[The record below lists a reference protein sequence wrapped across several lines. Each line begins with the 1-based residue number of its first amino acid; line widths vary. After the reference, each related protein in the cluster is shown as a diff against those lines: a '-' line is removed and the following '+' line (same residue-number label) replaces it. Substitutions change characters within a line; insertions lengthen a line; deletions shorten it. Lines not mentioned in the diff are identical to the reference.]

1 MKKII
6 TIAVLCF
13 CTHAF
18 SEQSRTV
25 ADITIE
31 ELTEIVREIIQESL
45 QKCMVKGSM
54 QGRAKV
60 NLAVVGSVEAQMSCN
75 FEKVVN
81 NSDISRE
88 EEPLK

>member
-6 TIAVLCF
+6 TVVVLCF

-25 ADITIE
+25 GEITIE

-54 QGRAKV
+54 EGRAKV
-60 NLAVVGSVEAQMSCN
+60 NLAVVGSVVAQMSCN
-75 FEKVVN
+75 FNEVTD
-81 NSDISRE
+81 NSDTSKIN
-88 EEPLK
+88 

>member
-1 MKKII
+1 MKNFLL
-6 TIAVLCF
+6 VLMLSYSF
-13 CTHAF
+13 YSY

-25 ADITIE
+25 GEITIE

-54 QGRAKV
+54 EGRAKV

-75 FEKVVN
+75 FDEVTD
-81 NSDISRE
+81 NSDISE
-88 EEPLK
+88 IN

>member
-6 TIAVLCF
+6 TVVVLCF

-25 ADITIE
+25 GEITIE

-54 QGRAKV
+54 EGRAKV
-60 NLAVVGSVEAQMSCN
+60 NLAVVGSVVAQMSCN
-75 FEKVVN
+75 FDEVTD
-81 NSDISRE
+81 NSDTSEIN
-88 EEPLK
+88 

>member
-6 TIAVLCF
+6 TVVVLCF

-25 ADITIE
+25 GEITIE

-45 QKCMVKGSM
+45 QKCMVKGTM
-54 QGRAKV
+54 EGRAKV
-60 NLAVVGSVEAQMSCN
+60 NLAVVGSVEAQMSCK
-75 FEKVVN
+75 FDEVTD
-81 NSDISRE
+81 NSDIPE
-88 EEPLK
+88 IN